1 MSKNQWYVHTEGS
14 IGYVR
19 HNLIQYTPTKQDA
32 EKLLK
37 QVKKID
43 KLCYVDFVWKSDLH
57 LPFSK
62 LHGKTPIKVESIM
75 DVLIPLIEN
84 DLRSWNKALI

>member
-1 MSKNQWYVHTEGS
+1 MNKNQYYVHTEGS
-14 IGYVR
+14 IGYIS

-43 KLCYVDFVWKSDLH
+43 KLC
-57 LPFSK
+57 
-62 LHGKTPIKVESIM
+62 
-75 DVLIPLIEN
+75 
-84 DLRSWNKALI
+84 